1 MNDPHVAALIYQVR
15 HHEGVNYS
23 RAVPLELEATAFRVA
38 VKDGEARFEMQ
49 KHHASEHDAR
59 GLVEPYIGSWE
70 FDACIE
76 HGPGYFKLEFSRSE
90 IIDRSPSE
98 PVTGFTVGAGAA
110 SWSFHTSEPRVRLSP
125 HGYPSPPDVAYGYEH
140 PDVRTLVQRYEGYR
154 KGKEQLPSFAYF
166 CVTVLEHSVGPGARP
181 RIKAAC
187 RYQVE
192 KEVLD
197 RIGDLCDGKGGMEAR
212 KGKAVGTPFTTEERD
227 FLERATI
234 SLIRRVAEYYGGAR
248 KLRTISLSAL
258 DGNDGT

>member
-1 MNDPHVAALIYQVR
+1 MRTKLIDRGNMTCRQTHERSRSCLPFSESSSRCESPSGFGERGATMNDPHVAALIYQVR

-154 KGKEQLPSFAYF
+154 KGKEQLPSFADRPARSAARRRNRAAR
-166 CVTVLEHSVGPGARP
+166 TPTPGSCSPSDA
-181 RIKAAC
+181 
-187 RYQVE
+187 
-192 KEVLD
+192 
-197 RIGDLCDGKGGMEAR
+197 
-212 KGKAVGTPFTTEERD
+212 
-227 FLERATI
+227 
-234 SLIRRVAEYYGGAR
+234 
-248 KLRTISLSAL
+248 
-258 DGNDGT
+258 